1 MKRKP
6 LLPGLLLFLIVLAAS
21 CRADST
27 ATKALVSDSTPSTP
41 EECREI
47 LFTYSNVHTSR
58 SGGFNIFAI
67 CPGDTVPR
75 MVTYGDNYNESPRW
89 SPDRSQIAYLSN
101 NSGKGQLHIM
111 DRDGGNDLQLT
122 FDSDLD
128 TDDVIFMPDG
138 SREIVEL
145 FWLPEGDRVAVAL
158 RGHEGLIWQAVDLA
172 TGEITPLDDM
182 FLPSSNNAW
191 SMSLSHDGRRIA
203 YTERTKKEDGDSP
216 VEIFIQDVDDS
227 NLYQLTTTG
236 WNIKNPIWSP
246 DDSQIAFLSSSE
258 YNPDQDP
265 NYPIQN
271 AIYMVN
277 LDGSNLH
284 EPIITGINPTNIAW
298 SPDGQSLA
306 AIASEMHITGD
317 IFNPEKAL
325 LTLNILNIRT
335 GERIILFQTDH
346 PNRIYDLS
354 W

>member
-47 LFTYSNVHTSR
+47 LFTYSNIHTSR
-58 SGGFNIFAI
+58 SGGTNIFAI

-75 MVTYGDNYNESPRW
+75 MVTFGDNYNESPRW
-89 SPDRSQIAYLSN
+89 SPDRSQICYLSY

-111 DRDGGNDLQLT
+111 DRDGSNDRQLIS
-122 FDSDLD
+122 DSDLD
-128 TDDVIFMPDG
+128 VEGMLLLLDG
-138 SREIVEL
+138 RLEFVEL
-145 FWLPEGDRVAVAL
+145 IWLPEGNRVAVAL
-158 RGHEGLIWQAVDLA
+158 RGHEGLIWQAVDVA
-172 TGEITPLDDM
+172 TGEITPLDDL

-191 SMSLSHDGRRIA
+191 SMSLSHDGKRMA
-203 YTERTKKEDGDSP
+203 YTERTNKEDGDSP
-216 VEIFIQDVDDS
+216 VEIYIQDLDGS

-271 AIYMVN
+271 AIYMLN

-284 EPIITGINPTNIAW
+284 EPFLTDLNPWSITW
-298 SPDGQSLA
+298 SPDGKSLA
-306 AIASEMHITGD
+306 VIAGEMRTTGD
-317 IFNPEKAL
+317 LFNPEMVII
-325 LTLNILNIRT
+325 TLNTLIIRT
-335 GERIILFQTDH
+335 GERIILFQTES
-346 PNRIYDLS
+346 PNSIYDLS